1 MKNKFLLGCVAA
13 FGALTQ
19 PVFADQTLDAAL
31 GGALGGGAGAA
42 IGQQA
47 GGREGAVI
55 GGALGAAVGTTIT
68 TKRSQHESRSR
79 YYEAREPVIIE
90 HHEHRTFCPPGQAKK
105 GNC

>member
-1 MKNKFLLGCVAA
+1 MKIKHLLCCATLSSTLA
-13 FGALTQ
+13 QLAL
-19 PVFADQTLDAAL
+19 ADQTLDAAL

-68 TKRSQHESRSR
+68 TKHSHHESRSQ